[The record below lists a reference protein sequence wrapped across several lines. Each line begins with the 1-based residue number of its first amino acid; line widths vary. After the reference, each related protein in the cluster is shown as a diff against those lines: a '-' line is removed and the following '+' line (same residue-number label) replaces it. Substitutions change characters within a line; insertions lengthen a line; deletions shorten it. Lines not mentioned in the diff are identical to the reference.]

1 MTAVYHGFASRL
13 TLPMS
18 WDRLDAA
25 PSGESRESATWGNA
39 AVLRYLLHE
48 IDAQAAARPADDRL
62 AEALAPVR
70 AKLDLLIEMVGRLSY
85 RQLAM
90 PALRE
95 VELTATRIAWQSP
108 HAIPTGSWLRLRLYF
123 HTTFLEPLTLY
134 AEVARCDEDGPG
146 DFHIQADFAEMPE
159 GEGEAFA
166 RLVFFAQRRRL
177 AAHSAM
183 GAAR

>member
-1 MTAVYHGFASRL
+1 MTAVYHGFSSRL

-18 WDRLDAA
+18 WDRLDGP
-25 PSGESRESATWGNA
+25 PSEESRESTTWSNA

-48 IDAQAAARPADDRL
+48 IDAQAAMRPADERL

-85 RQLAM
+85 RQLTM
-90 PALRE
+90 PAMRE
-95 VELTATRIAWQSP
+95 VELTTTRIAWQSAQ
-108 HAIPTGSWLRLRLYF
+108 AIAVGTWLRLRLYF

-134 AEVARCDEDGPG
+134 SEVVRCDEDGPD
-146 DFHIQADFAEMPE
+146 DFHIQADLAEMPE
-159 GEGEAFA
+159 AAGEAFT

-177 AAHSAM
+177 AEHSAAS
-183 GAAR
+183 AAR